1 MVVASHVTRLAALLA
16 RSEEGAEG
24 GTLALGG
31 VLGGALV
38 GTVPEVGVLVAVL
51 RGVLE
56 DGVGLRLDEVGVLG
70 AVVLAGDLEEPG
82 ARRPMSDEGRDKG
95 FEYTHR

>member
-1 MVVASHVTRLAALLA
+1 M
-16 RSEEGAEG
+16 
-24 GTLALGG
+24 
-31 VLGGALV
+31 LGGALV
-38 GTVPEVGVLVAVL
+38 GAVPEVGVLVAVL

-82 ARRPMSDEGRDKG
+82 AEGMMSNEGLDKG
-95 FEYTHR
+95 VEYTHR